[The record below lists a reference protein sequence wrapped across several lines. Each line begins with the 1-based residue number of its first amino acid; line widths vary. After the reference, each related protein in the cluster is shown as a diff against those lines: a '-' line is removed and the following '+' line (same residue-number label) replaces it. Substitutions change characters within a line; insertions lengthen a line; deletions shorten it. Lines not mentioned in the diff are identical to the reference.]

1 VPAARIPRNRSGE
14 RWRAVHCIFPN
25 LEESK
30 EMIMVEKKTNPGL
43 PAWGTPAAV
52 TKPAD
57 AAPAATGENPYTQW
71 YEVKKGD
78 TLWKIAKEHY
88 GDGNLYPEI
97 FKANQDV
104 LSDPDK
110 IQVGQK
116 LRIP

>member
-1 VPAARIPRNRSGE
+1 LYLRQPQNI
-14 RWRAVHCIFPN
+14 
-25 LEESK
+25 K
-30 EMIMVEKKTNPGL
+30 EMTMEERKSNPGM
-43 PAWGTPAAV
+43 PAWGTPAAE
-52 TKPAD
+52 D
-57 AAPAATGENPYTQW
+57 SAAEPAATGENPYTQW

-97 FKANQDV
+97 FKANQDI

>member
-1 VPAARIPRNRSGE
+1 M
-14 RWRAVHCIFPN
+14 
-25 LEESK
+25 EEK
-30 EMIMVEKKTNPGL
+30 RTAPGL
-43 PAWGTPAAV
+43 PAWGTPASS
-52 TKPAD
+52 TPAEQ
-57 AAPAATGENPYTQW
+57 AEVPPAAATGENPYTQW

-78 TLWKIAKEHY
+78 TLWKIAKEFY
-88 GDGNLYPEI
+88 GDGSLYPEI

>member
-1 VPAARIPRNRSGE
+1 
-14 RWRAVHCIFPN
+14 
-25 LEESK
+25 
-30 EMIMVEKKTNPGL
+30 MTMVEKKTNPGL
-43 PAWGTPAAV
+43 PAWGTPDAGIAAA
-52 TKPAD
+52 TPAAAAKPAAAAAMPAD

-71 YEVKKGD
+71 YEVQKGD

-88 GDGNLYPEI
+88 GDGSLYPEI

>member
-1 VPAARIPRNRSGE
+1 
-14 RWRAVHCIFPN
+14 
-25 LEESK
+25 
-30 EMIMVEKKTNPGL
+30 MVDKKTNPGL
-43 PAWGTPAAV
+43 PAWATPAGSDAA
-52 TKPAD
+52 TKPAAAAKSAAAAPAATKPTA
-57 AAPAATGENPYTQW
+57 AAPAATGKNPYTQW

>member
-1 VPAARIPRNRSGE
+1 MQEKTPGWGVP
-14 RWRAVHCIFPN
+14 PN
-25 LEESK
+25 
-30 EMIMVEKKTNPGL
+30 
-43 PAWGTPAAV
+43 ATPKQPETA
-52 TKPAD
+52 PAD
-57 AAPAATGENPYTQW
+57 SAYTQW

-78 TLWKIAKEHY
+78 TLWKIAKEVY

-97 FKANQDV
+97 FKANQDT

>member
-1 VPAARIPRNRSGE
+1 
-14 RWRAVHCIFPN
+14 
-25 LEESK
+25 
-30 EMIMVEKKTNPGL
+30 MVEKKTSPGL
-43 PAWGTPAAV
+43 PAWGTPDAKIAAAKPAAA
-52 TKPAD
+52 TKPAAAARPTD
-57 AAPAATGENPYTQW
+57 AAPAATGANPYTQW

-88 GDGNLYPEI
+88 GDGSLYPEI